1 MDTMTTKSEPSPIS
15 FVKHLQT
22 TVPKPLLREMLAEMP
37 WSALARKE
45 QLAPE
50 GDWLTW
56 LILAGRGWGKTRT
69 GAEWVQANVHRY
81 GRWHFVAPTASELQ
95 NCFRAI
101 AEGLPAVLID

>member
-1 MDTMTTKSEPSPIS
+1 MDTTTTRSEPSPIS

-56 LILAGRGWGKTRT
+56 LYLASYVLLL
-69 GAEWVQANVHRY
+69 GAEIN
-81 GRWHFVAPTASELQ
+81 SELEHQ
-95 NCFRAI
+95 TEHDSTVGPTQPVGARNNA
-101 AEGLPAVLID
+101 PADDDIPF